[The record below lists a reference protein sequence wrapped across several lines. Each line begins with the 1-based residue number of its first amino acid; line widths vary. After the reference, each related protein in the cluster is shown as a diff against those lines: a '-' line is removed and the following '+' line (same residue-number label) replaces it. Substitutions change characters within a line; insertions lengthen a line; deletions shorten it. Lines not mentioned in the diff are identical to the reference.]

1 MSINVLII
9 DDDEFNLEVLGRLLK
24 AEGANHIA
32 LQDATKIE
40 DALAELPRVDIVF
53 LDLEMPKMDGYQA
66 FALLR
71 EKLGDHV
78 PIIACTVHL
87 NEIDEARNLG
97 FAGFLGKPID
107 QKRFGHQYQAILNG
121 QGVWEI

>member
-1 MSINVLII
+1 MSINALII
-9 DDDEFNLEVLGRLLK
+9 DDDEFNLEVLCRLLK

-40 DALAELPRVDIVF
+40 DALADLPRIDLVF

-66 FALLR
+66 FELLR

-87 NEIDEARNLG
+87 NEIDNARDLG
-97 FAGFLGKPID
+97 FTGFLGKPID
-107 QKRFGHQYQAILNG
+107 QKRFGQQYQDILNG
-121 QGVWEI
+121 QSIWEA